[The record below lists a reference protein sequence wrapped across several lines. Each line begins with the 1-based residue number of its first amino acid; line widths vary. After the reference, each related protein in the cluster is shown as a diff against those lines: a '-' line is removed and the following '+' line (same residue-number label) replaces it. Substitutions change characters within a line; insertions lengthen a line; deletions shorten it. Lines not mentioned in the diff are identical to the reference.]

1 MLDPKLATK
10 TKVAVFATSEEQRQH
25 LQTMLEKN
33 GLSVAVS
40 ETQGDAFVAALNKQS
55 VDVLLIDLDE
65 NDDDDDLDF
74 LDEITDKFD
83 TPVLFNDSGPEGVS
97 LAASSDN
104 WAKKLAA
111 KLSEMANEAKTTDQ
125 AAQPETAPDERPF
138 PVAQAKPQPAEQQ
151 PTPTT
156 RSPVTPLA
164 TASTDNVAKPAART
178 TAAAPANVELNV
190 WVLGASLG
198 GPQAVRQFL
207 SAIQEDLPVVFI
219 LAQHIGANHVS
230 LLAEQ
235 LNRVTAFTVLPGK
248 TGHQLKHGEVILTP
262 ADKQLAITDDGF
274 LALTQAPPATIYSP
288 SIDNVMTEV
297 ARRYGDKSG
306 TIVFSGM
313 GDDGARGCESIAEHG
328 GIVWAQDIASCVVSS
343 MPDQARKTG
352 KVTYSATPEQLAKHL
367 YEYYQK

>member
-1 MLDPKLATK
+1 VAPTK
-10 TKVAVFATSEEQRQH
+10 S
-25 LQTMLEKN
+25 
-33 GLSVAVS
+33 
-40 ETQGDAFVAALNKQS
+40 
-55 VDVLLIDLDE
+55 
-65 NDDDDDLDF
+65 
-74 LDEITDKFD
+74 
-83 TPVLFNDSGPEGVS
+83 
-97 LAASSDN
+97 
-104 WAKKLAA
+104 
-111 KLSEMANEAKTTDQ
+111 
-125 AAQPETAPDERPF
+125 
-138 PVAQAKPQPAEQQ
+138 QPAEQQ
-151 PTPTT
+151 ENPPTL
-156 RSPVTPLA
+156 SPITPLSTAA
-164 TASTDNVAKPAART
+164 TDKVSKKPAET
-178 TAAAPANVELNV
+178 TAAAPTASVDLNV

-274 LALTQAPPATIYSP
+274 LALSQAPPATIYSP

-297 ARRYGDKSG
+297 ARRYGDKGG

-328 GIVWAQDIASCVVSS
+328 GVVWAQDIASCVVSS